1 MAKEKKAKVELTLEE
16 LQAKKAKT
24 QRGWVRFCAIL
35 LAVLLTVGIYGV
47 ASQGDPNVVN
57 LNPNVVRV
65 NTQTV
70 SKGDTTT
77 PPATTPSDDNTA
89 TPAPTPSTEEGGGI
103 LDTIMGLLGGLDF
116 SKIAGMLD
124 INGLGIKISNG
135 IDKAKDSLLTLV
147 DKIEGSITKKPVITH
162 EAVEEDFAEGVNVG
176 DAAVREAVVEVLNNA
191 TAKAAKIGSYT
202 VERKSS
208 YVKNGEYG
216 VSVGAP
222 TETIN
227 TVLSS
232 IPASVINKELGIVAP
247 KDEAGNEIPVAMS
260 LDTLVGEF
268 NGAGVVNAGVSN
280 GKVNSVKMTI
290 ENGAIKKQPE
300 LNENYFL
307 MATQLTADDIAV
319 KVANE
324 ETGEYEF
331 VLKNV
336 AHPNRKADCGLT
348 RFTNDYLVQNELAPL
363 VAGLATTN
371 NEAFSMVKL
380 SDLEMNYSNICV
392 KFQVNPLTGNLV
404 SLEYKYESYGK
415 FTVRTNTLQ
424 VVGAATTTTTMA
436 YGNFAD

>member
-89 TPAPTPSTEEGGGI
+89 TPAPTPSTDEGGGI

-191 TAKAAKIGSYT
+191 TAKAAQGSYSIARESAYT
-202 VERKSS
+202 EA
-208 YVKNGEYG
+208 GHA
-216 VSVGAP
+216 SVGAP

-227 TVLSS
+227 KVLGA
-232 IPASVINKELGIVAP
+232 IPQGDGKEPL
-247 KDEAGNEIPVAMS
+247 S
-260 LDTLVGEF
+260 LDTLVGAF
-268 NGAGVVNAGVSN
+268 NGVGAVQANVVN
-280 GKVNSVKMTI
+280 
-290 ENGAIKKQPE
+290 GAADE
-300 LNENYFL
+300 VNENYFL

-415 FTVRTNTLQ
+415 FTVRTNILQ

>member
-89 TPAPTPSTEEGGGI
+89 TPAPTPSTDEGGGI

-176 DAAVREAVVEVLNNA
+176 DAAVREAVVELLNNA
-191 TAKAAKIGSYT
+191 TAKAAQGSYSIARESAYT
-202 VERKSS
+202 EA
-208 YVKNGEYG
+208 GHA
-216 VSVGAP
+216 SVGAP

-227 TVLSS
+227 KVLGA
-232 IPASVINKELGIVAP
+232 IPQGDGKEPL
-247 KDEAGNEIPVAMS
+247 S
-260 LDTLVGEF
+260 LDTLVGAF
-268 NGAGVVNAGVSN
+268 NGVGAVQANVVN
-280 GKVNSVKMTI
+280 
-290 ENGAIKKQPE
+290 GAAE
-300 LNENYFL
+300 EVNENYFL

-319 KVANE
+319 TKANPI
-324 ETGEYEF
+324 TGEYVF
-331 VLKNV
+331 ALKNV
-336 AHPNRKADCGLT
+336 ADPNRKADCGLT

-380 SDLEMNYSNICV
+380 SDLEMNYSNIYV
-392 KFQVNPLTGNLV
+392 SFQVNPLTGDLV
-404 SLEYKYESYGK
+404 SLEYSYESYGK

>member
-89 TPAPTPSTEEGGGI
+89 TPAPTPSTDESGGI

-191 TAKAAKIGSYT
+191 TAKAAQGSYSIARESAYT
-202 VERKSS
+202 EA
-208 YVKNGEYG
+208 GHA
-216 VSVGAP
+216 SVGAP

-227 TVLSS
+227 KVLGA
-232 IPASVINKELGIVAP
+232 IPQGDGKEPL
-247 KDEAGNEIPVAMS
+247 S
-260 LDTLVGEF
+260 LDTLVGAF
-268 NGAGVVNAGVSN
+268 NGVGAVQANVVN
-280 GKVNSVKMTI
+280 
-290 ENGAIKKQPE
+290 GAADE

-319 KVANE
+319 TKANPI
-324 ETGEYEF
+324 TGEYVF
-331 VLKNV
+331 ALKNV
-336 AHPNRKADCGLT
+336 ADPNRKADCGLT

-380 SDLEMNYSNICV
+380 SDLEMNYSNIYV
-392 KFQVNPLTGNLV
+392 SFQVNPLTGDLV
-404 SLEYKYESYGK
+404 SLEYSYESYGK

>member
-89 TPAPTPSTEEGGGI
+89 TPAPTPSTDEGGGI

-191 TAKAAKIGSYT
+191 TAKAAQGSYSIARESAYT
-202 VERKSS
+202 EA
-208 YVKNGEYG
+208 GHA
-216 VSVGAP
+216 SVGAP

-227 TVLSS
+227 KVLGA
-232 IPASVINKELGIVAP
+232 IPQGDGKEPL
-247 KDEAGNEIPVAMS
+247 S
-260 LDTLVGEF
+260 LDTLVGAF
-268 NGAGVVNAGVSN
+268 NGVGAVQANVVN
-280 GKVNSVKMTI
+280 
-290 ENGAIKKQPE
+290 GAADE

>member
-191 TAKAAKIGSYT
+191 TAKAAQGSYSIARESAYT
-202 VERKSS
+202 EA
-208 YVKNGEYG
+208 GHA
-216 VSVGAP
+216 SVGAP

-227 TVLSS
+227 KVLGA
-232 IPASVINKELGIVAP
+232 IPQGDGKEPL
-247 KDEAGNEIPVAMS
+247 S
-260 LDTLVGEF
+260 LDTLVGAF
-268 NGAGVVNAGVSN
+268 NGVGAVQANVVN
-280 GKVNSVKMTI
+280 
-290 ENGAIKKQPE
+290 GAADE
-300 LNENYFL
+300 VNENYFL

-319 KVANE
+319 TKANPI
-324 ETGEYEF
+324 TGEYVF
-331 VLKNV
+331 ALKNV
-336 AHPNRKADCGLT
+336 ADPNRKADCGLT

>member
-57 LNPNVVRV
+57 LNPNVVRE

-89 TPAPTPSTEEGGGI
+89 TPAPTPSTDEGGGI

-191 TAKAAKIGSYT
+191 TAKAAQGSYSIARESAYT
-202 VERKSS
+202 EA
-208 YVKNGEYG
+208 GHA
-216 VSVGAP
+216 SVGAP

-227 TVLSS
+227 KVLGA
-232 IPASVINKELGIVAP
+232 IPQGDGKEPL
-247 KDEAGNEIPVAMS
+247 S
-260 LDTLVGEF
+260 LDTLVGAF
-268 NGAGVVNAGVSN
+268 NGVGAVQANVVN
-280 GKVNSVKMTI
+280 
-290 ENGAIKKQPE
+290 GAADE

>member
-89 TPAPTPSTEEGGGI
+89 TPAPTPSTDESGGI

-191 TAKAAKIGSYT
+191 TAKAAQGSYSIARESAYT
-202 VERKSS
+202 EA
-208 YVKNGEYG
+208 GHA
-216 VSVGAP
+216 SVGAP

-227 TVLSS
+227 KVLGA
-232 IPASVINKELGIVAP
+232 IPQGDGKEPL
-247 KDEAGNEIPVAMS
+247 S
-260 LDTLVGEF
+260 LDTLVGAF
-268 NGAGVVNAGVSN
+268 NGVGAVQANVVN
-280 GKVNSVKMTI
+280 
-290 ENGAIKKQPE
+290 GAADE
-300 LNENYFL
+300 VNENYFL

-319 KVANE
+319 TKANPI
-324 ETGEYEF
+324 TGEYVF
-331 VLKNV
+331 ALKNV
-336 AHPNRKADCGLT
+336 ADPNRKADCGLT

-380 SDLEMNYSNICV
+380 SDLEMNYSNIYV
-392 KFQVNPLTGNLV
+392 SFQVNPLTGDLV
-404 SLEYKYESYGK
+404 SLEYSYESYGK

>member
-89 TPAPTPSTEEGGGI
+89 TPAPTPSTDEGGGI

-176 DAAVREAVVEVLNNA
+176 DAAVREAVVELLNNA
-191 TAKAAKIGSYT
+191 TAKAAQGSYSIARESAYT
-202 VERKSS
+202 EA
-208 YVKNGEYG
+208 GHA
-216 VSVGAP
+216 SVGAP

-227 TVLSS
+227 KVLGA
-232 IPASVINKELGIVAP
+232 IPQGDGKEPL
-247 KDEAGNEIPVAMS
+247 S
-260 LDTLVGEF
+260 LDTLVGAF
-268 NGAGVVNAGVSN
+268 NGVGAVQANVVN
-280 GKVNSVKMTI
+280 
-290 ENGAIKKQPE
+290 GAADE
-300 LNENYFL
+300 VNENYFL

-319 KVANE
+319 TKANPI
-324 ETGEYEF
+324 TGEYVF
-331 VLKNV
+331 ALKNV
-336 AHPNRKADCGLT
+336 ADPNRKADCGLT

-380 SDLEMNYSNICV
+380 SDLEMNYSNIYV
-392 KFQVNPLTGNLV
+392 SFQVNRLTGDLV
-404 SLEYKYESYGK
+404 SLEYSYESYGK

>member
-191 TAKAAKIGSYT
+191 TAKAAQGSYSIARESAYT
-202 VERKSS
+202 EA
-208 YVKNGEYG
+208 GHA
-216 VSVGAP
+216 SVGAP

-227 TVLSS
+227 KVLGA
-232 IPASVINKELGIVAP
+232 IPQGDGKEPL
-247 KDEAGNEIPVAMS
+247 S
-260 LDTLVGEF
+260 LDTLVGAF
-268 NGAGVVNAGVSN
+268 NGVGAVQANVVN
-280 GKVNSVKMTI
+280 
-290 ENGAIKKQPE
+290 GAADE
-300 LNENYFL
+300 VNENYFL

-319 KVANE
+319 TKANPI
-324 ETGEYEF
+324 TGEYVF
-331 VLKNV
+331 ALKNV
-336 AHPNRKADCGLT
+336 ADPNRKADCGLT

-380 SDLEMNYSNICV
+380 SDLEMNYSNIYV
-392 KFQVNPLTGNLV
+392 SFQVNPLTGDLV
-404 SLEYKYESYGK
+404 SLEYSYESYGK

>member
-89 TPAPTPSTEEGGGI
+89 TPAPTPSTEDGGGI

-176 DAAVREAVVEVLNNA
+176 DAAVREAVVELLNNA
-191 TAKAAKIGSYT
+191 TAKAAQGSYSIARESAYT
-202 VERKSS
+202 EA
-208 YVKNGEYG
+208 GHA
-216 VSVGAP
+216 SVGAP

-227 TVLSS
+227 KVLGA
-232 IPASVINKELGIVAP
+232 IPQGDGKEPL
-247 KDEAGNEIPVAMS
+247 S
-260 LDTLVGEF
+260 LDTLVGAF
-268 NGAGVVNAGVSN
+268 NGVGAVQANVVN
-280 GKVNSVKMTI
+280 
-290 ENGAIKKQPE
+290 GAADE
-300 LNENYFL
+300 VNENYFL

-319 KVANE
+319 TKANPI
-324 ETGEYEF
+324 TGEYVF
-331 VLKNV
+331 ALKNV
-336 AHPNRKADCGLT
+336 ADPNRKADCGLT

-380 SDLEMNYSNICV
+380 SDLEMNYSNIYV
-392 KFQVNPLTGNLV
+392 SFQVNPRTGDLV
-404 SLEYKYESYGK
+404 SLEYSYESYGK

>member
-70 SKGDTTT
+70 TKGDTTT
-77 PPATTPSDDNTA
+77 PPATTPSDDDTA
-89 TPAPTPSTEEGGGI
+89 TPAPTPSTSEDGGI
-103 LDTIMGLLGGLDF
+103 LDTIMGLLSGIDF

-124 INGLGIKISNG
+124 INGLGIKVSNG

-176 DAAVREAVVEVLNNA
+176 DAAVREAIVELLNNA
-191 TAKAAKIGSYT
+191 TAKAAQGSYSMSRESAYT
-202 VERKSS
+202 ED
-208 YVKNGEYG
+208 GHA
-216 VSVGAP
+216 SVGAQ

-227 TVLSS
+227 KVLGA
-232 IPASVINKELGIVAP
+232 IPQGEGKEPL
-247 KDEAGNEIPVAMS
+247 S
-260 LDTLVGEF
+260 LDTLVGVF
-268 NGAGVVNAGVSN
+268 NGVGAVQANVVN
-280 GKVNSVKMTI
+280 
-290 ENGAIKKQPE
+290 GAAE
-300 LNENYFL
+300 EVNENYFL

-319 KVANE
+319 TKANPI
-324 ETGEYEF
+324 TGEYVF
-331 VLKNV
+331 ALKNV

-380 SDLEMNYSNICV
+380 SDLEMNYSNIYV
-392 KFQVNPLTGNLV
+392 SFQVNPLTGNLV
-404 SLEYKYESYGK
+404 SLEYSYESYGK
-415 FTVRTNTLQ
+415 FTVRTNTIQ
-424 VVGAATTTTTMA
+424 VVGAATTTTTMT

>member
-89 TPAPTPSTEEGGGI
+89 TPAPTPSTDESGGI

-191 TAKAAKIGSYT
+191 TAKAAQGSYSIARESAYT
-202 VERKSS
+202 EA
-208 YVKNGEYG
+208 GHA
-216 VSVGAP
+216 SVGAP

-227 TVLSS
+227 KVLGA
-232 IPASVINKELGIVAP
+232 IPQGDGKEPL
-247 KDEAGNEIPVAMS
+247 S
-260 LDTLVGEF
+260 LDTLVGAF
-268 NGAGVVNAGVSN
+268 NGVGAVQANVVN
-280 GKVNSVKMTI
+280 
-290 ENGAIKKQPE
+290 GAADE
-300 LNENYFL
+300 VNENYFL

-319 KVANE
+319 TKANPI
-324 ETGEYEF
+324 TGEYVF
-331 VLKNV
+331 ALKNV
-336 AHPNRKADCGLT
+336 ADPNRKADCGLT

-380 SDLEMNYSNICV
+380 SDLEMNYSNIYV
-392 KFQVNPLTGNLV
+392 SFQVNPLTGDLV

>member
-89 TPAPTPSTEEGGGI
+89 TPAPTPSTDEGGGI
-103 LDTIMGLLGGLDF
+103 
-116 SKIAGMLD
+116 LD

-176 DAAVREAVVEVLNNA
+176 DAAVREAVVELLNNA
-191 TAKAAKIGSYT
+191 TAKAAQGSYSIARESAYT
-202 VERKSS
+202 EA
-208 YVKNGEYG
+208 GHA
-216 VSVGAP
+216 SVGAP

-227 TVLSS
+227 KVLGA
-232 IPASVINKELGIVAP
+232 IPQGDGKEPL
-247 KDEAGNEIPVAMS
+247 S
-260 LDTLVGEF
+260 LDTLVGAF
-268 NGAGVVNAGVSN
+268 NGVGAVQANVVN
-280 GKVNSVKMTI
+280 
-290 ENGAIKKQPE
+290 GAADE
-300 LNENYFL
+300 VNENYFL

-319 KVANE
+319 TKANPI
-324 ETGEYEF
+324 TGEYVF
-331 VLKNV
+331 ALKNV
-336 AHPNRKADCGLT
+336 ADPNRKADCGLT

-380 SDLEMNYSNICV
+380 SDLEMNYSNIYV
-392 KFQVNPLTGNLV
+392 SFQVNPLTGDLV
-404 SLEYKYESYGK
+404 SLEYSYESYGK

>member
-89 TPAPTPSTEEGGGI
+89 TPAPTPSTDEGGGI

-176 DAAVREAVVEVLNNA
+176 DAAVREAVVELLNNA
-191 TAKAAKIGSYT
+191 TAKAAQGSYSIARESAYT
-202 VERKSS
+202 EA
-208 YVKNGEYG
+208 GHA
-216 VSVGAP
+216 SVGAP

-227 TVLSS
+227 KVLGA
-232 IPASVINKELGIVAP
+232 IPQGDGKEPL
-247 KDEAGNEIPVAMS
+247 S
-260 LDTLVGEF
+260 LDTLVGAF
-268 NGAGVVNAGVSN
+268 NGVGAVQANVVN
-280 GKVNSVKMTI
+280 
-290 ENGAIKKQPE
+290 GAAE
-300 LNENYFL
+300 EVNENYFL

-319 KVANE
+319 TKANPI
-324 ETGEYEF
+324 TGEYVF
-331 VLKNV
+331 ALKNV
-336 AHPNRKADCGLT
+336 ADPNRKADCGLT

-380 SDLEMNYSNICV
+380 SDLEMNYSNIRV
-392 KFQVNPLTGNLV
+392 NFQVNPLTGDLV
-404 SLEYKYESYGK
+404 SLEYSYESYGK

>member
-47 ASQGDPNVVN
+47 ASQGDPNAVN

-89 TPAPTPSTEEGGGI
+89 TPAPTPSTDEGGGI

-176 DAAVREAVVEVLNNA
+176 DAAVREAVVELLNNA
-191 TAKAAKIGSYT
+191 TAKAAQGSYSIARESAYT
-202 VERKSS
+202 EA
-208 YVKNGEYG
+208 GHA
-216 VSVGAP
+216 SVGAP

-227 TVLSS
+227 KVLGA
-232 IPASVINKELGIVAP
+232 IPQGDGKEPL
-247 KDEAGNEIPVAMS
+247 S
-260 LDTLVGEF
+260 LDTLVGAF
-268 NGAGVVNAGVSN
+268 NGVGAVQANVVN
-280 GKVNSVKMTI
+280 
-290 ENGAIKKQPE
+290 GAADE
-300 LNENYFL
+300 VNENYFL

-319 KVANE
+319 TKANPI
-324 ETGEYEF
+324 TGEYVF
-331 VLKNV
+331 ALKNV
-336 AHPNRKADCGLT
+336 ADPNRKADCGLT

>member
-89 TPAPTPSTEEGGGI
+89 TPAPTPSTDEGGGI

-176 DAAVREAVVEVLNNA
+176 DAAVREAVVELLNNA
-191 TAKAAKIGSYT
+191 TAKAAQGSYSIARESAYT
-202 VERKSS
+202 EA
-208 YVKNGEYG
+208 GHA
-216 VSVGAP
+216 SVGAP

-227 TVLSS
+227 KVLGA
-232 IPASVINKELGIVAP
+232 IPQGDGKEPL
-247 KDEAGNEIPVAMS
+247 S
-260 LDTLVGEF
+260 LDTLVGAF
-268 NGAGVVNAGVSN
+268 NGVGAVQANVVNGAADE
-280 GKVNSVKMTI
+280 VND
-290 ENGAIKKQPE
+290 
-300 LNENYFL
+300 NYFL

-319 KVANE
+319 TKANPI
-324 ETGEYEF
+324 TGEYVF
-331 VLKNV
+331 ALKNV
-336 AHPNRKADCGLT
+336 ADPNRKADCGLT

-380 SDLEMNYSNICV
+380 SDLEMNYSNIYV
-392 KFQVNPLTGNLV
+392 SFQVNPLTGDLV
-404 SLEYKYESYGK
+404 SLEYSYESYGK

>member
-89 TPAPTPSTEEGGGI
+89 TPAPTPSTDEGGGI

-176 DAAVREAVVEVLNNA
+176 DAAVREAVVELLNNA
-191 TAKAAKIGSYT
+191 TAKAAQGSYSIARESAYT
-202 VERKSS
+202 EA
-208 YVKNGEYG
+208 GHA
-216 VSVGAP
+216 SVGAP

-227 TVLSS
+227 KVLGA
-232 IPASVINKELGIVAP
+232 IPQGDGKEPL
-247 KDEAGNEIPVAMS
+247 S
-260 LDTLVGEF
+260 LDTLVGAF
-268 NGAGVVNAGVSN
+268 NGVGAVQANVVN
-280 GKVNSVKMTI
+280 
-290 ENGAIKKQPE
+290 GAADE
-300 LNENYFL
+300 VNENYFL

-319 KVANE
+319 TKANPI
-324 ETGEYEF
+324 TGEYVF
-331 VLKNV
+331 ALKNV
-336 AHPNRKADCGLT
+336 ADPNRKADCGLT
-348 RFTNDYLVQNELAPL
+348 RFTNDYLVQNEIAPL

-380 SDLEMNYSNICV
+380 SDLEMNYSNIYV
-392 KFQVNPLTGNLV
+392 SFQVNPPTGDLV
-404 SLEYKYESYGK
+404 SLEYSYESYGK

>member
-89 TPAPTPSTEEGGGI
+89 TPAPTPSTDEGGGI

-191 TAKAAKIGSYT
+191 TAKAAQGSYSIARESAYT
-202 VERKSS
+202 EA
-208 YVKNGEYG
+208 GHA
-216 VSVGAP
+216 SVGAP

-227 TVLSS
+227 KVLGA
-232 IPASVINKELGIVAP
+232 IPQGDGKEPL
-247 KDEAGNEIPVAMS
+247 S
-260 LDTLVGEF
+260 LDTLVGAF
-268 NGAGVVNAGVSN
+268 NGVGAVQANVVN
-280 GKVNSVKMTI
+280 
-290 ENGAIKKQPE
+290 GAADE
-300 LNENYFL
+300 VNENYFL
-307 MATQLTADDIAV
+307 MATQLTPDDIPV

>member
-176 DAAVREAVVEVLNNA
+176 DAAVREAVVELLNNA
-191 TAKAAKIGSYT
+191 TAKAAQGSYSIARESAYT
-202 VERKSS
+202 EA
-208 YVKNGEYG
+208 GHA
-216 VSVGAP
+216 SVGAP

-227 TVLSS
+227 KVLGA
-232 IPASVINKELGIVAP
+232 IPQGDGKEPL
-247 KDEAGNEIPVAMS
+247 S
-260 LDTLVGEF
+260 LDTLVGAF
-268 NGAGVVNAGVSN
+268 NGVGAVQANVVN
-280 GKVNSVKMTI
+280 
-290 ENGAIKKQPE
+290 GAAE
-300 LNENYFL
+300 EVNENYFL

-319 KVANE
+319 TKANPI
-324 ETGEYEF
+324 TGEYVF
-331 VLKNV
+331 ALKNV
-336 AHPNRKADCGLT
+336 ADPNRKADCGLT

-380 SDLEMNYSNICV
+380 SDLEMNYSNIYV
-392 KFQVNPLTGNLV
+392 SFQVNPRTGDLV
-404 SLEYKYESYGK
+404 SLEYSYESYGK

>member
-89 TPAPTPSTEEGGGI
+89 TPAPTPSTDESGGI
-103 LDTIMGLLGGLDF
+103 
-116 SKIAGMLD
+116 LD

-176 DAAVREAVVEVLNNA
+176 DAAVREAVVELLNNA
-191 TAKAAKIGSYT
+191 TAKAAQGSYSIARESAYT
-202 VERKSS
+202 EA
-208 YVKNGEYG
+208 GHA
-216 VSVGAP
+216 SVGAP

-227 TVLSS
+227 KVLGA
-232 IPASVINKELGIVAP
+232 IPQGDGKEPL
-247 KDEAGNEIPVAMS
+247 S
-260 LDTLVGEF
+260 LDTLVGAF
-268 NGAGVVNAGVSN
+268 NGVGAVQANVVN
-280 GKVNSVKMTI
+280 
-290 ENGAIKKQPE
+290 GAADE
-300 LNENYFL
+300 VNENYFL

-319 KVANE
+319 TKANPI
-324 ETGEYEF
+324 TGEYVF
-331 VLKNV
+331 ALKNV
-336 AHPNRKADCGLT
+336 ADPNRKADCGLT

-380 SDLEMNYSNICV
+380 SDLEMNYSNIYV
-392 KFQVNPLTGNLV
+392 SFQVNPLTGDLV
-404 SLEYKYESYGK
+404 SLEYSYESYGK

>member
-89 TPAPTPSTEEGGGI
+89 TPAPTPSTDEGGGI

-176 DAAVREAVVEVLNNA
+176 DAAVREAVVELLNNA
-191 TAKAAKIGSYT
+191 TAKAAQGSYSIARESAYT
-202 VERKSS
+202 EA
-208 YVKNGEYG
+208 GHA
-216 VSVGAP
+216 SVGAP

-227 TVLSS
+227 KVLGA
-232 IPASVINKELGIVAP
+232 IPQGDGKEPL
-247 KDEAGNEIPVAMS
+247 S
-260 LDTLVGEF
+260 LDTLVGAF
-268 NGAGVVNAGVSN
+268 NGVGAVQANVVN
-280 GKVNSVKMTI
+280 
-290 ENGAIKKQPE
+290 GAADE
-300 LNENYFL
+300 VNENYFL

-319 KVANE
+319 TKANPI
-324 ETGEYEF
+324 TGEYVF
-331 VLKNV
+331 ALKNV
-336 AHPNRKADCGLT
+336 ADPNRKADCGLT

-380 SDLEMNYSNICV
+380 SDLEMNYSNIYV
-392 KFQVNPLTGNLV
+392 SFQVNPRTGDLV
-404 SLEYKYESYGK
+404 SLEYSYESYGK

>member
-89 TPAPTPSTEEGGGI
+89 TPAPTPSTDEGGGI

-191 TAKAAKIGSYT
+191 TAKAAQGSYSIARESAYT
-202 VERKSS
+202 EA
-208 YVKNGEYG
+208 GHA
-216 VSVGAP
+216 SVGAP

-227 TVLSS
+227 KVLGA
-232 IPASVINKELGIVAP
+232 IPQGDGKEPL
-247 KDEAGNEIPVAMS
+247 S
-260 LDTLVGEF
+260 LDTLVGAF
-268 NGAGVVNAGVSN
+268 NGVGAVQANVVN
-280 GKVNSVKMTI
+280 
-290 ENGAIKKQPE
+290 GAAE
-300 LNENYFL
+300 EVNENYFL

-319 KVANE
+319 TKANPI
-324 ETGEYEF
+324 TGEYVF
-331 VLKNV
+331 ALKNV
-336 AHPNRKADCGLT
+336 ADPNRKADCGLT

-380 SDLEMNYSNICV
+380 SDLEMNYSNIYV
-392 KFQVNPLTGNLV
+392 SFQVNPLTGDLV
-404 SLEYKYESYGK
+404 SLEYSYESYGK

>member
-89 TPAPTPSTEEGGGI
+89 TPAPTPSTDEGGGI

-191 TAKAAKIGSYT
+191 TAKAAQGSYSIARESAYT
-202 VERKSS
+202 EA
-208 YVKNGEYG
+208 GHA
-216 VSVGAP
+216 SVGAP

-227 TVLSS
+227 KVLGA
-232 IPASVINKELGIVAP
+232 IPQGDGKEPL
-247 KDEAGNEIPVAMS
+247 S
-260 LDTLVGEF
+260 LDTLVGAF
-268 NGAGVVNAGVSN
+268 NGVGAVQANVVN
-280 GKVNSVKMTI
+280 
-290 ENGAIKKQPE
+290 GAADE
-300 LNENYFL
+300 VNENYFL

-319 KVANE
+319 TKANPI
-324 ETGEYEF
+324 TGEYVF
-331 VLKNV
+331 ALKNV
-336 AHPNRKADCGLT
+336 ADPNRKADCGLT

-380 SDLEMNYSNICV
+380 SDLEMNYSNIYV
-392 KFQVNPLTGNLV
+392 SFQVNPLTGDLV
-404 SLEYKYESYGK
+404 SLEYSYESYGK